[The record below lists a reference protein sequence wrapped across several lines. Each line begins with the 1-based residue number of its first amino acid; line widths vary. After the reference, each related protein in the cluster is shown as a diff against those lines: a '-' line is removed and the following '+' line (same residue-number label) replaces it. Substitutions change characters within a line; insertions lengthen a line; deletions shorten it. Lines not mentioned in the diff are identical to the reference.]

1 MKEIIK
7 AFCDRYFNYR
17 DREFFRNGFI
27 FGIAVGAVLGFILKA
42 VIF

>member
-7 AFCDRYFNYR
+7 AFCDRYFNYK

-27 FGIAVGAVLGFILKA
+27 FGLGFAIGVYFTWKQW
-42 VIF
+42 